1 MQTSSPPSRAQ
12 WAALAALHTL
22 SAELCIAVLFKNIE
36 CAYVGVRRP
45 NWRWLGLTT
54 VHWYK
59 AAREQ
64 GDTVHTLLEESP
76 LRSEM
81 ANLKN
86 LVDVSKM

>member
-1 MQTSSPPSRAQ
+1 MCGC
-12 WAALAALHTL
+12 W
-22 SAELCIAVLFKNIE
+22 CV
-36 CAYVGVRRP
+36 CRP

-64 GDTVHTLLEESP
+64 GDTVETLLEEAP

-81 ANLKN
+81 ANLKA
-86 LVDVSKM
+86 LVDVSKK